1 MENAGKTGRLNVFPI
16 VQKAF
21 ETIGF
26 AKVATSA
33 EEAKH
38 LGYLLKTDT
47 VVMNLEHLLWTAK
60 ETALELSE
68 NYSPPEFRDDLKL
81 PGMGGRTA
89 MKTALK
95 GFKIQGKISG
105 HDELIG
111 QKLAYVITGGDNAGL
126 TKTVD
131 EQYLL
136 DIEREAFVSLAG
148 EKLSQ
153 DRIRYMLNKGKPLRN

>member
-1 MENAGKTGRLNVFPI
+1 
-16 VQKAF
+16 
-21 ETIGF
+21 
-26 AKVATSA
+26 
-33 EEAKH
+33 
-38 LGYLLKTDT
+38 
-47 VVMNLEHLLWTAK
+47 
-60 ETALELSE
+60 
-68 NYSPPEFRDDLKL
+68 
-81 PGMGGRTA
+81 MGGRTA

-95 GFKIQGKISG
+95 GFKIQGKISN